1 MADTPL
7 AAAEIEKWILEH
19 RGWKQK
25 DDSITK
31 EYVLGSFRDSIV
43 FMNRI
48 ASIADDLNHH
58 PDIDIRYNKVRLTL
72 TTHDAEGLT
81 KKDLTLAQRIDVATS
96 AR

>member
-1 MADTPL
+1 MAELLST
-7 AAAEIEKWILEH
+7 EEVQKWIADH
-19 RGWKQK
+19 SGWKRK
-25 DDSITK
+25 DDTITK

-58 PDIDIRYNKVRLTL
+58 PDIDIRYNKVRLTM
-72 TTHDAEGLT
+72 TTHDAGGLT

>member
-1 MADTPL
+1 MAELLSTE
-7 AAAEIEKWILEH
+7 EIQKWIADH
-19 RGWKQK
+19 SGWKHK
-25 DDSITK
+25 NDAITK

-58 PDIDIRYNKVRLTL
+58 PDIDIRYNKVRLTM
-72 TTHDAEGLT
+72 TTHDAGGLT